1 MPRHASPTSASVAEL
16 VATSSYTEV
25 SEMLAKVADLDD
37 GPLHDLLDLMAAAAV
52 ATGRRRPAWGRCMAA
67 LTAVQDLSG
76 RIAEAS
82 AAITALSTVE
92 PAAAAE

>member
-16 VATSSYTEV
+16 VAVSSYAEV
-25 SEMLAKVADLDD
+25 SETLAAVADLDD
-37 GPLHDLLDLMAAAAV
+37 GPLRDLLDLMAAAAV
-52 ATGRRRPAWGRCMAA
+52 ATGRRRPAWDRCMAT

-82 AAITALSTVE
+82 AAIAALPTVD